1 VQLRP
6 APSDAAAA
14 LGGSPADERTDILIV
29 DDLPEKL
36 LVFSTVLEDL
46 GQNLVFAR
54 SGAEALREV
63 LTHEFA
69 VILLDVN
76 MPDIDGFETASLI
89 RSYKKSAHTPII
101 FITAYADEIQT
112 AKGYSLGAVDYILS
126 PLVPEI
132 LRTKVKVFV
141 ELHSMQRRIRR
152 QADEKVALAAAVAA
166 QHAAESNDRRSRFLS
181 HASRQLSAS
190 LDLEVGMRRLAEL
203 VVPELASLAVV
214 ALFDADGRIE
224 RCLVGAAAPSQ
235 PGTVLAEAPGD
246 SLPAPLRH
254 ALKRAV
260 DTRQRVDVPR
270 QDLPPLD
277 GAAPGLG
284 RAGALPLGSAAAV
297 PLLLGDRAPGA
308 LLVAAVAP
316 EARAEPGPAPP
327 QPDWA
332 ALEELASRAAIG
344 FENARLY
351 HSLQVEIAERRAAE
365 GELQRMNQ
373 RKDEFLAMLSH
384 ELRNPLAPIRNAVE
398 MIRRIAPPD
407 QKLAWA
413 TDVMDRQ
420 THHLTRL
427 VDELLD
433 VARINQGVITLQRD
447 AVDLNAVISHSID
460 IARSVIEAREHVLV
474 VEQPPTPVWMNGDF
488 ARLSQVVAN
497 LLHNAAKYSENGGR
511 IVLTLAVQDGEA
523 VVTVRDN
530 GIGIDAALMPRIF
543 DLFAQGE
550 RSLDRSQ
557 GGLGVGLTL
566 VRRLV
571 ELHGGVVTAH
581 SAGVG
586 RGAEF
591 EVRLPCL
598 RVVGDDT
605 QPAST
610 DLAHAAGSRVLIV
623 DDNQDAAE
631 TIALYLQLEGHEVKT
646 VRDGPQALAS
656 APVFAPQ
663 VVVLDIGLPGL
674 NGYEVA
680 QRLRELPVTRSALI
694 LALSGYGQPEDR
706 QRALEAHF
714 DHYFVKP
721 ADPQALVDR
730 IAAWQR
736 SRQGAAAAATAAGP
750 DEAAGEQQRA

>member
-1 VQLRP
+1 MQLKP
-6 APSDAAAA
+6 LPGPTAAGAAA
-14 LGGSPADERTDILIV
+14 PPERTDILIV

-63 LTHEFA
+63 LAHEFA

-76 MPDIDGFETASLI
+76 MPDIDGFETAGLI

-112 AKGYSLGAVDYILS
+112 ARGYSLGAVDYILS
-126 PLVPEI
+126 PLVPEV
-132 LRTKVKVFV
+132 LRSKVKVFV
-141 ELHSMQRRIRR
+141 DLHVMQRRIRR

-166 QHAAESNDRRSRFLS
+166 QRVAENNDRRSRFLS
-181 HASRQLSAS
+181 NASRQLSAS
-190 LDLEVGMRRLAEL
+190 LDLAVGMRRLVEL
-203 VVPELASLAVV
+203 VVPELAALAVV
-214 ALFDADGRIE
+214 GLFDEDGQLQ
-224 RCLVGAAAPSQ
+224 RCLAGRARLPPQGA
-235 PGTVLAEAPGD
+235 VLGD
-246 SLPAPLRH
+246 VLSDVACGQLPAPLRD
-254 ALKRAV
+254 ALARAV
-260 DTRQRVDVPR
+260 RTRQRVDLDEAV
-270 QDLPPLD
+270 LPLV
-277 GAAPGLG
+277 AAVPGLG
-284 RAGALPLGSAAAV
+284 FPGQVLPGAAVVV
-297 PLLLGDRAPGA
+297 PLLSGDQAPGA
-308 LLVAAVAP
+308 LLVAAARQEAGAVAVQP
-316 EARAEPGPAPP
+316 
-327 QPDWA
+327 PDWA
-332 ALEELASRAAIG
+332 ALEELASRAAIA

-351 HSLQVEIAERRAAE
+351 QSLQAEIAERRAAE
-365 GELQRMNQ
+365 AELKRMNQ

-447 AVDLNAVISHSID
+447 AVDLNAVLAHSID
-460 IARSVIEAREHVLV
+460 IARATIESRSHVLV
-474 VEQPPTPVWMNGDF
+474 VEQPPAPVWMNGDF

-511 IVLTLAVQDGEA
+511 IVLTLAVRDGDA

-571 ELHGGVVTAH
+571 ELHGGSVTAS
-581 SAGVG
+581 SAGAG

-598 RVVGDDT
+598 RVVGEVAQDGAPD
-605 QPAST
+605 PAGAS
-610 DLAHAAGSRVLIV
+610 GSRVLVV

-646 VRDGPQALAS
+646 VRDGHQALACVG
-656 APVFAPQ
+656 VFAPQ

-680 QRLRELPVTRSALI
+680 QRLRDLPATREALI
-694 LALSGYGQPEDR
+694 VALSGYGQPEDK

-736 SRQGAAAAATAAGP
+736 SGTAAGP
-750 DEAAGEQQRA
+750 GDEAARMPGPRRA

>member
-1 VQLRP
+1 VRLKP
-6 APSDAAAA
+6 LPGPGAAAA
-14 LGGSPADERTDILIV
+14 AAAPLERTDILIV

-63 LTHEFA
+63 LAHEFA

-76 MPDIDGFETASLI
+76 MPDIDGFETAGLI

-112 AKGYSLGAVDYILS
+112 ARGYSLGAVDYILS
-126 PLVPEI
+126 PLVPEV
-132 LRTKVKVFV
+132 LRSKVKVFV
-141 ELHSMQRRIRR
+141 DLHVMQRRVRR

-166 QHAAESNDRRSRFLS
+166 QHVAENNDRRSRFLS
-181 HASRQLSAS
+181 NASRQLSAS
-190 LDLEVGMRRLAEL
+190 LDLGVGMRRLVEL
-203 VVPELASLAVV
+203 LVPELAALAVV
-214 ALFDADGRIE
+214 GLFDEDGQLQ
-224 RCLVGAAAPSQ
+224 RCLVGCARLPPQDA
-235 PGTVLAEAPGD
+235 VLGD
-246 SLPAPLRH
+246 VLGEVGCGQLPAPLRD
-254 ALKRAV
+254 ALARAV
-260 DTRQRVDVPR
+260 QTRQRVDL
-270 QDLPPLD
+270 DEAGLLPLV
-277 GAAPGLG
+277 AAMPGLG
-284 RAGALPLGSAAAV
+284 FPGQVLPGAAVVV
-297 PLLLGDRAPGA
+297 PLLAGDRAPGA
-308 LLVAAVAP
+308 LLVAAARR
-316 EARAEPGPAPP
+316 EAGAAAAQPP
-327 QPDWA
+327 LRPPPDWA
-332 ALEELASRAAIG
+332 ALEELASRAAIA

-351 HSLQVEIAERRAAE
+351 QSLQAEIAERRAAE
-365 GELQRMNQ
+365 AELKRMNQ

-433 VARINQGVITLQRD
+433 VARINQGVIALQRD
-447 AVDLNAVISHSID
+447 AVDLNAVLAHSID
-460 IARSVIEAREHVLV
+460 IARATIESRSHVLV

-511 IVLTLAVQDGEA
+511 IVLTLAVRDGDA

-571 ELHGGVVTAH
+571 ELHGGTVTAS
-581 SAGVG
+581 SAGAG

-598 RVVGDDT
+598 RVVGEAAAAPPPET
-605 QPAST
+605 AGAS
-610 DLAHAAGSRVLIV
+610 GSRVLVV

-646 VRDGPQALAS
+646 VRDGHQALACVG
-656 APVFAPQ
+656 VFAPQ

-680 QRLRELPVTRSALI
+680 QRLRELPATRQALI
-694 LALSGYGQPEDR
+694 VALSGYGQPEDK

-730 IAAWQR
+730 IAAWQH
-736 SRQGAAAAATAAGP
+736 SGTVAGP
-750 DEAAGEQQRA
+750 GDEAARTPGRRA

>member
-1 VQLRP
+1 VQLKP
-6 APSDAAAA
+6 LPGSTVAGAAA
-14 LGGSPADERTDILIV
+14 PPERTDILIV

-63 LTHEFA
+63 LAHEFA

-76 MPDIDGFETASLI
+76 MPDIDGFETAGLI

-112 AKGYSLGAVDYILS
+112 ARGYSLGAVDYILS
-126 PLVPEI
+126 PLVPEV
-132 LRTKVKVFV
+132 LRSKVKVFV
-141 ELHSMQRRIRR
+141 DLHVMQRRVRR

-166 QHAAESNDRRSRFLS
+166 QRVAENNDRRSRFLS
-181 HASRQLSAS
+181 NASRQLSAS
-190 LDLEVGMRRLAEL
+190 LDLEVGMQRLVEL
-203 VVPELASLAVV
+203 VVPELAALAVV
-214 ALFDADGRIE
+214 GLFDEDGCLL
-224 RCLVGAAAPSQ
+224 RCLAGSAGLPPQDA
-235 PGTVLAEAPGD
+235 VLGD
-246 SLPAPLRH
+246 VLRDTGCEQLPAPLRDTL
-254 ALKRAV
+254 ARAV
-260 DTRQRVDVPR
+260 RTRQRVDL
-270 QDLPPLD
+270 DEAGLLPLI
-277 GAAPGLG
+277 AALPGLG
-284 RAGALPLGSAAAV
+284 FPGQALPGAALVV
-297 PLLLGDRAPGA
+297 PLLSGDRAPGA
-308 LLVAAVAP
+308 LLVAAARR
-316 EARAEPGPAPP
+316 EAGAAAAQP
-327 QPDWA
+327 PDWA
-332 ALEELASRAAIG
+332 ALEELASRAAIA

-351 HSLQVEIAERRAAE
+351 QSLQAEIAERRAAE
-365 GELQRMNQ
+365 AELKRMNQ

-407 QKLAWA
+407 QKLGWA

-447 AVDLNAVISHSID
+447 AVDLNAVLAHSID
-460 IARSVIEAREHVLV
+460 IARATIESRSHVLV
-474 VEQPPTPVWMNGDF
+474 VEQPPAPVWMNGDF

-511 IVLTLAVQDGEA
+511 IVLTLAVRDGDA

-571 ELHGGVVTAH
+571 ELHGGTVTAS
-581 SAGVG
+581 SAGAG

-598 RVVGDDT
+598 RVVGEMA
-605 QPAST
+605 PAS
-610 DLAHAAGSRVLIV
+610 AADPAAASGSRVLVV

-646 VRDGPQALAS
+646 VRDGHQALAC
-656 APVFAPQ
+656 AGVFAPQ

-680 QRLRELPVTRSALI
+680 QRLRELPATREALI
-694 LALSGYGQPEDR
+694 VALSGYGQPEDK

-736 SRQGAAAAATAAGP
+736 GPAAGP
-750 DEAAGEQQRA
+750 GDEAVRMPGPRRA